1 MFIPIQPTNLALNRH
16 TDFFNVKA
24 KSSNSTI
31 SFKHRRPGFY
41 RNLDN
46 AEYIGLYE
54 FLRKSIYRLPYY
66 KAFLAKIGASSTI
79 LHHLTRHIL
88 FWVDDTWTAPANAS
102 SERSSMDLM
111 ALIQQGY
118 RPKVSNN
125 AVIDIDESDHAA
137 ADQPN
142 FDRKVVKLLESV
154 LNMVNAE
161 LEIFKAEMVS
171 CFLHEQLFIWLG

>member
-1 MFIPIQPTNLALNRH
+1 MI
-16 TDFFNVKA
+16 
-24 KSSNSTI
+24 
-31 SFKHRRPGFY
+31 
-41 RNLDN
+41 
-46 AEYIGLYE
+46 
-54 FLRKSIYRLPYY
+54 
-66 KAFLAKIGASSTI
+66 
-79 LHHLTRHIL
+79 
-88 FWVDDTWTAPANAS
+88 
-102 SERSSMDLM
+102 
-111 ALIQQGY
+111 LIQQGY
-118 RPKVSNN
+118 RLKVSNN